1 MPVVIY
7 DNLFPFQKKI
17 VDDLKS
23 KSSYGLFLDMGLG
36 KTITALALAEANECT
51 KIIVVTL
58 KDKAIESETKDG
70 SWLYWATKY
79 KLPLDRY
86 NIKTIKNIDYNTE
99 NGQIIVVNYQALFT
113 SRTEQYIH
121 SKPKKV
127 IKIKDSFMEF
137 LHNCGG
143 DNVAL
148 IIDESHMIKNNSSA
162 RSKCIKMLNDY
173 CKLYAK
179 KSVLYLLSG
188 TPFSVGF
195 IDMHNQL
202 TMLGCKMTKTAFK
215 DKFCIMGNIK
225 SLKEWEQPI
234 IGYKN
239 EDEFYDLVHQYGIT
253 IMSDEVVDLPEQ
265 IFINHTLPKS
275 IDFTML
281 MSEQLPGTM
290 IKKYL
295 IDKNIDVE
303 DMSIYETKSKVNNPF
318 YRNLDYPDFN
328 YLCQTAAG
336 VYLRARQISI
346 GFQGNAEEAIWYNK
360 ERLNQL
366 RTLLENNEDN
376 YVLFYNYTPE
386 LFELYSLCEELGY
399 NIDVM
404 CGQVKSTFFYD
415 KFANQSREERLNNK
429 KNIILMNFDSGSAGG
444 NYQLWNHCIIFSTP
458 VYKNWAQSLKRVHRI
473 GSKEPVFYHI
483 FYQENWVERRMK
495 ESLERGSEYTNEMFR
510 MDLSK
515 YKGD

>member
-1 MPVVIY
+1 MIY
-7 DNLFPFQKKI
+7 DKLFPFQKKI

-23 KSSYGLFLDMGLG
+23 KQSYGLFLDMGLG
-36 KTITALALAEANECT
+36 KTITALALAEANNCT

-58 KDKAIESETKDG
+58 KDKALETENTNG
-70 SWLYWATKY
+70 SWLYWSKEY
-79 KLPLDRY
+79 DIPLDKY
-86 NIKTIKNIDYNTE
+86 NVKTVKKIDYNTE

-113 SRTEQYIH
+113 ARTEEYMH
-121 SKPKKV
+121 SKPKKI
-127 IKIKDSFMEF
+127 IKIKDTFMDF
-137 LHNCGG
+137 IKNSKA
-143 DNVAL
+143 DNIAL
-148 IIDESHMIKNNSSA
+148 IIDESHMIKNADSA

-173 CKLYAK
+173 CKIYAK
-179 KSVLYLLSG
+179 KSYLYLLSG

-202 TMLGCKMTKTAFK
+202 SLLGCTMSKTKFK
-215 DKFCIMGNIK
+215 DKFCIMGHVP

-234 IGYKN
+234 VGYKN
-239 EDEFYDLVHQYGIT
+239 EDEFYDLVHQYGLT
-253 IMSDEVVDLPEQ
+253 IKSDEVVDLPEQ
-265 IFINHTLPKS
+265 IFINHTLPAT
-275 IDFTML
+275 IDFNML
-281 MSEQLPGTM
+281 VSEQVRGN
-290 IKKYL
+290 IIESYL
-295 IDKNIDVE
+295 AKRNIEVE
-303 DMSIYETKSKVNNPF
+303 DISIYKTKSKVNNPF

-336 VYLRARQISI
+336 MYLRARQISI
-346 GFQGNAEEAIWYNK
+346 GFQGNAEDSIWYNK
-360 ERLNQL
+360 DRLNQL
-366 RTLLENNEDN
+366 RNLLENNEDN

-386 LFELYSLCEELGY
+386 LFELYNLCEELEY
-399 NIDVM
+399 NIDIM
-404 CGQVKSTFFYD
+404 CGQIKSTFFYD
-415 KFANQSREERLNNK
+415 RFVSQTKEERLTNK

-473 GSKEPVFYHI
+473 GSKEPVFYHV

-495 ESLERGSEYTNEMFR
+495 ESLEQGVEYTDEMFK